1 MNKKWY
7 VLECNSSRAIGKVVF
22 ISDSVADAYDE
33 MSDLFKKKNYGTHHC
48 VVASYDTAI
57 VGELFSGVA
66 V

>member
-1 MNKKWY
+1 MDKKWY
-7 VLECNSSRAIGKVVF
+7 VLEYNSSRAIGKVVF
-22 ISDSVADAYDE
+22 ISDSVADSYDE
-33 MSDLFKKKNYGTHHC
+33 MSKLFRTKNYGTHHC